1 MILYLLINIAV
12 VLLIIGLDLYF
23 HQFKQLRFSSI
34 LIAISLNAI
43 IDLFI
48 VSKYNFIS
56 IYTMILLI
64 AWALL
69 QLYLNKKIH
78 PFIIKDQKFIAMIFA
93 IVVSLSQF
101 ITNISSEQSLYMSLP
116 YLAPA
121 IFLIGAILLFVGTFE
136 SSELE
141 YLPFLKSIKYPLT
154 IGTIIIMIAF
164 IAMMILTPFWYV
176 FTIIYVLFMLF
187 IIWQHI
193 FK

>member
-1 MILYLLINIAV
+1 
-12 VLLIIGLDLYF
+12 
-23 HQFKQLRFSSI
+23 
-34 LIAISLNAI
+34 
-43 IDLFI
+43 
-48 VSKYNFIS
+48 
-56 IYTMILLI
+56 
-64 AWALL
+64 
-69 QLYLNKKIH
+69 
-78 PFIIKDQKFIAMIFA
+78 MIFA

>member
-12 VLLIIGLDLYF
+12 VLLIVGLDLYF

-164 IAMMILTPFWYV
+164 IAIMILTPFWYV

>member
-12 VLLIIGLDLYF
+12 VLLIVGLDLYF

-141 YLPFLKSIKYPLT
+141 YLPFLKCIKYPLT

>member
-12 VLLIIGLDLYF
+12 VLLIVGLDLYF

-121 IFLIGAILLFVGTFE
+121 IFLIGTILLFVGTFE

>member
-12 VLLIIGLDLYF
+12 VLLIVGLDLYF

>member
-12 VLLIIGLDLYF
+12 VLLIVGLDLYF

-34 LIAISLNAI
+34 LISISLNAI

-164 IAMMILTPFWYV
+164 IAMIILTPFWYV